1 MKINQLIKSKNL
13 NQSNQQFHQSHHRSL
28 PPLLVRYI
36 NYYVIGYVMLILGG
50 NMVSGGG
57 VPAQPSLGQ
66 VAESQLQYLASLQ
79 GYKVTFSD
87 FPKDGRF
94 LR

>member
-1 MKINQLIKSKNL
+1 MEDTDTPAPKEQSEKPSKAAKTAPAAATPAAAT
-13 NQSNQQFHQSHHRSL
+13 SASTPSAVAA
-28 PPLLVRYI
+28 P
-36 NYYVIGYVMLILGG
+36 GG
-50 NMVSGGG
+50 ANTSMG
-57 VPAQPSLGQ
+57 L

-79 GYKVTFSD
+79 GYKVTYSD

>member
-1 MKINQLIKSKNL
+1 
-13 NQSNQQFHQSHHRSL
+13 
-28 PPLLVRYI
+28 
-36 NYYVIGYVMLILGG
+36 
-50 NMVSGGG
+50 
-57 VPAQPSLGQ
+57 LGQ

-94 LR
+94 LSLISIDTKPPLVAHGDGLTIPQAHEEAATQALQLLMTRGLGN

>member
-1 MKINQLIKSKNL
+1 
-13 NQSNQQFHQSHHRSL
+13 
-28 PPLLVRYI
+28 
-36 NYYVIGYVMLILGG
+36 
-50 NMVSGGG
+50 MVSGGG
-57 VPAQPSLGQ
+57 FPAGPSFGQ